1 MKHGESHPHDPEVA
15 YKMQKIQITNKKKK
29 WQLRPTASFETNRSR
44 FEIPNRP
51 ALGRRLRIRQSRQ
64 VPRVLVGSARSGR
77 RSLEWPLTWFRN
89 LLAFAFP

>member
-1 MKHGESHPHDPEVA
+1 MKQGEPHPRHSEVA
-15 YKMQKIQITNKKKK
+15 YKMRKMQITYKRKCGNCGLLHPSK
-29 WQLRPTASFETNRSR
+29 TNRSR

-64 VPRVLVGSARSGR
+64 VRRVRVGSARSGR
-77 RSLEWPLTWFRN
+77 RSLEWPLTWFRD

>member
-1 MKHGESHPHDPEVA
+1 MNHGESHPHDPEVA
-15 YKMQKIQITNKKKK
+15 YKMRKIQITNKKKIGNCGLVRLSK
-29 WQLRPTASFETNRSR
+29 TNRSR

-51 ALGRRLRIRQSRQ
+51 ALGRRLRIRQSPQ
-64 VPRVLVGSARSGR
+64 VRRVRVGSARSGR